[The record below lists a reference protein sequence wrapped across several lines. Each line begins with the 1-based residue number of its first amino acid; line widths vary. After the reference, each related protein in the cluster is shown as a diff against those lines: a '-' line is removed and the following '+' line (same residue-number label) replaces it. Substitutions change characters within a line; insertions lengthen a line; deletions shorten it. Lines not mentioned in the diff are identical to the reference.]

1 MRNIIKLAL
10 VGLLSVSTI
19 AVAAESSPEALRI
32 GYQKGSIGMVLAKS
46 HQLLE
51 KRYPQ
56 SKISWVE
63 FPAGPQMLEALNVG
77 SIDLGSTGDIP
88 PIFAQAAGA
97 DLVYVGVEPPK
108 PKAEVILVAENSP
121 IKTVADLK
129 GHKVAFQK
137 GSSSHNL
144 LLRALRQAGLK
155 FTDIQ
160 PTYLTPADAR
170 AAFQQGNVDAW
181 AIWDPYYS
189 AALLQCGVRVLKDG
203 TDLNQTG
210 SFYLAARPYAEKNGA
225 FIQGVLA
232 TFSEADALTRSQR
245 EQSIA
250 LLAKTMGLPAPVIAS
265 YLDHRP
271 PTTIKPVN
279 AEVAALQQQTAD
291 LFYENRLVPKKV
303 DIRQRI
309 GRKTIMSLNMFWFLP
324 THGDGHYLGT
334 EEGSR
339 PVDHGY
345 LQQIAQA
352 ADRLG
357 YTGVLIPTGRSC
369 EDAWLVAA
377 SMIPVTQRLK
387 FLVALR
393 PSVTS
398 PTVAARQAATL
409 DRLSNGRA
417 LFNLVTGSDPQEL
430 AGDGVFLDHSER
442 YEASAEFTQVWR
454 RLLLGETVNFNGKHI
469 HVRGAKLLF
478 PPIQQPYPPLYFGGS
493 SDVAQ
498 ELAAEQVDLYLT
510 WGEPPE
516 LVKEKIEQVRAK
528 AAAHGRKIRFGIRL
542 HVIVRETN
550 DEAWQAAE
558 RLISHLDDET
568 IAKAQAAFA
577 RTDSVGQQRMA
588 ALHNGKRD
596 NLEISPNLWA
606 GVGLVRGG
614 AGTALVGD
622 GPTVAARINE
632 YAALGI
638 DSFVLSGYP
647 HLEEAY
653 RVGELLFPH
662 LDVAIPEIPQP
673 QPLNPQGEAVAN
685 DFIPRKVAQS

>member
-1 MRNIIKLAL
+1 
-10 VGLLSVSTI
+10 
-19 AVAAESSPEALRI
+19 
-32 GYQKGSIGMVLAKS
+32 
-46 HQLLE
+46 
-51 KRYPQ
+51 
-56 SKISWVE
+56 
-63 FPAGPQMLEALNVG
+63 
-77 SIDLGSTGDIP
+77 
-88 PIFAQAAGA
+88 
-97 DLVYVGVEPPK
+97 
-108 PKAEVILVAENSP
+108 
-121 IKTVADLK
+121 
-129 GHKVAFQK
+129 
-137 GSSSHNL
+137 
-144 LLRALRQAGLK
+144 
-155 FTDIQ
+155 
-160 PTYLTPADAR
+160 
-170 AAFQQGNVDAW
+170 
-181 AIWDPYYS
+181 
-189 AALLQCGVRVLKDG
+189 
-203 TDLNQTG
+203 
-210 SFYLAARPYAEKNGA
+210 
-225 FIQGVLA
+225 
-232 TFSEADALTRSQR
+232 
-245 EQSIA
+245 
-250 LLAKTMGLPAPVIAS
+250 
-265 YLDHRP
+265 
-271 PTTIKPVN
+271 
-279 AEVAALQQQTAD
+279 
-291 LFYENRLVPKKV
+291 
-303 DIRQRI
+303 
-309 GRKTIMSLNMFWFLP
+309 MSLNMFWFLP

-442 YEASAEFTQVWR
+442 YEASADFTQVWR
-454 RLLLGETVNFNGKHI
+454 RLLQRETVDFNGKHI

-478 PPIQQPYPPLYFGGS
+478 PAIQQPYPPLYFGGS

-653 RVGELLFPH
+653 RVGELLFPL

>member
-1 MRNIIKLAL
+1 
-10 VGLLSVSTI
+10 
-19 AVAAESSPEALRI
+19 
-32 GYQKGSIGMVLAKS
+32 
-46 HQLLE
+46 
-51 KRYPQ
+51 
-56 SKISWVE
+56 
-63 FPAGPQMLEALNVG
+63 
-77 SIDLGSTGDIP
+77 
-88 PIFAQAAGA
+88 
-97 DLVYVGVEPPK
+97 
-108 PKAEVILVAENSP
+108 
-121 IKTVADLK
+121 
-129 GHKVAFQK
+129 
-137 GSSSHNL
+137 
-144 LLRALRQAGLK
+144 
-155 FTDIQ
+155 
-160 PTYLTPADAR
+160 
-170 AAFQQGNVDAW
+170 
-181 AIWDPYYS
+181 
-189 AALLQCGVRVLKDG
+189 
-203 TDLNQTG
+203 
-210 SFYLAARPYAEKNGA
+210 
-225 FIQGVLA
+225 
-232 TFSEADALTRSQR
+232 
-245 EQSIA
+245 
-250 LLAKTMGLPAPVIAS
+250 
-265 YLDHRP
+265 
-271 PTTIKPVN
+271 
-279 AEVAALQQQTAD
+279 
-291 LFYENRLVPKKV
+291 
-303 DIRQRI
+303 
-309 GRKTIMSLNMFWFLP
+309 MSLNMFWFLP

-417 LFNLVTGSDPQEL
+417 LFNLVTG
-430 AGDGVFLDHSER
+430 
-442 YEASAEFTQVWR
+442 
-454 RLLLGETVNFNGKHI
+454 
-469 HVRGAKLLF
+469 
-478 PPIQQPYPPLYFGGS
+478 YPPLYFGGS